1 MDYVLHI
8 TDECNFRCKYC
19 YENKCNKKLSF
30 ENIKS
35 LINIIAQN
43 KEKNPTLT
51 FYGGEPLLEK
61 EIIYK
66 TVEYVREIEKKE
78 DVKFNFKINT
88 NGYLIDD
95 DFLEFAER
103 NDFYFCYSIDGNKEA
118 HDANRVT
125 AGGIGT
131 FDIVKENAK
140 KVLDAKVKIVAMMV
154 VNRNNIEY
162 LGESVRYLFSLG
174 FENVLFALDYSDKWI
189 DSDLEIIKREYLK
202 LSELYYEKT
211 MNEDSFYMFP
221 FENKIDAYISEK
233 KRCLMECNLGYKSV
247 NISTDGKVYPC
258 MQLVD
263 NSNYVIGDCV
273 NGIDVEKRA
282 NLKKV
287 EEYEVC
293 KECLIKDRCKH
304 TCACVNK
311 LSTGDV
317 TQLSPFVCET
327 ERIIIEIAD
336 EVANRLYKAESSMFL
351 HKKYN
356 KMYPLID
363 MLERKMKNEHK
374 AGER

>member
-1 MDYVLHI
+1 M
-8 TDECNFRCKYC
+8 
-19 YENKCNKKLSF
+19 
-30 ENIKS
+30 
-35 LINIIAQN
+35 INIIAQN

-78 DVKFNFKINT
+78 DVKFYFKINT

-154 VNRNNIEY
+154 VNRNNIKN

-247 NISTDGKVYPC
+247 NVSTDGKLYPC

-282 NLKKV
+282 NLKK
-287 EEYEVC
+287 
-293 KECLIKDRCKH
+293 
-304 TCACVNK
+304 
-311 LSTGDV
+311 
-317 TQLSPFVCET
+317 
-327 ERIIIEIAD
+327 
-336 EVANRLYKAESSMFL
+336 
-351 HKKYN
+351 
-356 KMYPLID
+356 
-363 MLERKMKNEHK
+363 
-374 AGER
+374 